1 MMMTEQHLV
10 ATRVKVGQP
19 CEDDSI
25 DAVDYERKFMAAIEE
40 GLAELDRGEFVTHEE
55 IKKEFSSWSAK

>member
-1 MMMTEQHLV
+1 MMMTEQNLT

-19 CEDDSI
+19 CEDDST
-25 DAVDYERKFMAAIEE
+25 DAADYQRKFVAAVKE

-55 IKKEFSSWSAK
+55 IKKEFFSWGPR